1 MLCELCVLLLSTDGP
16 HSFYVSANSL
26 YVSRLPT
33 ATASPFFGRTCVA
46 FKTSARMSAMPCDPR
61 KVRNCGDGLIQM
73 QCNLCRMISPER
85 KGSPSQ
91 SASQW
96 RTEHQGVRD
105 SGKGDK
111 RFKNRCPKWT
121 DGIDTPKAPY
131 QVSMFRSPKS
141 TPGAPDQLCDCV
153 FSHSKMTTQS
163 CSRCRIR
170 GCGWRSIKGQE

>member
-33 ATASPFFGRTCVA
+33 ATASPFFGRTRVA

-61 KVRNCGDGLIQM
+61 KVRNCGDGLIQV

-85 KGSPSQ
+85 KGIPVSGRL
-91 SASQW
+91 ANGE
-96 RTEHQGVRD
+96 REHQGKEHKKLHFSRIGARNGRTG
-105 SGKGDK
+105 SIRQK
-111 RFKNRCPKWT
+111 P
-121 DGIDTPKAPY
+121 PY

>member
-61 KVRNCGDGLIQM
+61 KVRNCGDGLIQV

-96 RTEHQGVRD
+96 RREHQGKD
-105 SGKGDK
+105 IELLKD
-111 RFKNRCPKWT
+111 RCPKWT
-121 DGIDTPKAPY
+121 DGIDTPKASNK
-131 QVSMFRSPKS
+131 VSMFRSPKS
-141 TPGAPDQLCDCV
+141 TPGAPDQLCAVCLV
-153 FSHSKMTTQS
+153 TQ
-163 CSRCRIR
+163 R
-170 GCGWRSIKGQE
+170 